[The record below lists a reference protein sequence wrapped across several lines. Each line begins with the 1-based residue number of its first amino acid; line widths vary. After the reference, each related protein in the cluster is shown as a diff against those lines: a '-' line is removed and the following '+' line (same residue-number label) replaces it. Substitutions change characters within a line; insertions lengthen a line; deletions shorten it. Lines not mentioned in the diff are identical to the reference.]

1 MSSSQEEKRKRAYEI
16 YKILKRKYPDARVLL
31 NYNNPFEL
39 LVATILAA
47 QCTDER
53 VNEVTPGLFQRF
65 PDPVSM
71 SQAAIEE
78 IEKIIKPTGFFKN
91 KAKSIIGASK
101 TIFENF
107 SGNFPKTIEELIT
120 LLGVGRKTA
129 NVVVGNCFNKP
140 AIIVDTHVRRIA
152 WRLALGESRDP
163 DKIEMELKVIIPE
176 KDQTSFSYV
185 ATFHGRY
192 TCKARRPLC
201 AMCVIEKLC
210 PYQEKTV

>member
-53 VNEVTPGLFQRF
+53 VNKVTPVLFQRF
-65 PDPVSM
+65 PDSVSM

-101 TIFENF
+101 TIFERF
-107 SGNFPKTIEELIT
+107 SGDLPENIEELIT
-120 LLGVGRKTA
+120 LPGVGRKTA

-140 AIIVDTHVRRIA
+140 AVIVDTHVRRIA
-152 WRLALGESRDP
+152 ERLTLSESRDP
-163 DKIEMELKVIIPE
+163 DKIEMELKDIIPE

-201 AMCVIEKLC
+201 AICVVEKLC